1 MTAGSKQQPV
11 PEITTELAKQLAE
24 EGRQLH
30 AELQKRLKKMWAI
43 TPEERAVISR

>member
-1 MTAGSKQQPV
+1 MKKPV
-11 PEITTELAKQLAE
+11 PKITPEIAKQLAE

-30 AELQKRLKKMWAI
+30 AELRKRIKKMWAI